1 MDAEKPAP
9 HDVIDSLPWIVGIP
23 KPSFADDP
31 WFARFC
37 RVAAEIMMEYV
48 DEQRGTENHS
58 ALE

>member
-1 MDAEKPAP
+1 MDDSQTAP
-9 HDVIDSLPWIVGIP
+9 RDTLDALPWIVGIP

-48 DEQRGTENHS
+48 DNERGSENRGGM
-58 ALE
+58 E